1 MYLRRI
7 DLQGFKTFPRR
18 TTLEFRPGVTAIVG
32 PNGAGK
38 SNLSDAIRWAM
49 GEQAPR
55 LLRIRRAED
64 VIFGG
69 SESRART
76 GMADVRLTFD
86 NAEDWLPTEFS
97 EVVIGRR
104 LFRSGASE
112 YTINGARVRLRDVLD
127 LMSAGAASHG
137 GHSVINQG
145 QVDQMLQQR
154 PEDRRA
160 FLEEAAGVARFYAR
174 RDQAWRRL
182 TETRRNLQRLRDLAA
197 EIESRLD
204 TLREQA
210 QVAERGA
217 DLQREL
223 RDGQMTLARHRL
235 FTVNRQ
241 LEAAEEREQQATET
255 LAALLAEPVEELRR
269 QAAQASLRS
278 SELEQD
284 LSTARRQVEH
294 ARREAARREAQRAR
308 LVERARHL
316 ESRLADLSTRS
327 LSLAAR
333 AEALAEETRV
343 AEQSLAELDGHV
355 AHVQSERQRLLETL
369 APERERRGRM
379 QTLAGQ
385 LASAR
390 DRRTSLRERQ
400 RHLSGEGEMLEAV
413 LGRLASQA
421 KDSREQATAARAA
434 AEAAEREAH
443 AAAAG
448 VEQRSAAQRAA
459 VEAARAAQQA
469 QAHARADL
477 QAGIEAV
484 AALQREL
491 DALQEANAQAGGTDE
506 ALRAL
511 RETTPHTIIGR
522 LRERMRPRSAGAGRL
537 LEAAFAGGLDALLV
551 ARPTDGAAL
560 RTAARDLQ
568 LGRLRWRPATGFR
581 GWPYE
586 DDTAEV
592 APAGLLGTLADMV
605 DASGPDADLVRRLL
619 RRVVVAENLEAALR
633 ARQERRD
640 LAGHQIVTLDGD
652 AIDADGTVRLSA
664 QDAAGQDIGKRL
676 AATERALGEARR
688 RQPELEQAA
697 RAAGRELRDA
707 DAALRR
713 AEADSAAAASTR
725 QQAHDA
731 ATAAIRGHQRA
742 AAEARAL
749 GTRRDD
755 AQERLGGI
763 KGRLEEL
770 APRVEEAE
778 RDVARLSEE
787 LDQADTATAGTA
799 ETEAQLAALEAT
811 LGVNERRAADLRTQA
826 AQRSS
831 AAAQAGAEAEALER
845 ERLDA
850 ERSRAAA
857 TAALTEMDAMSDSD
871 DAPDE
876 DLVPRL
882 VSEALEARL
891 ELQRLQMQTE
901 VRAQEQ
907 ARATADVAAAQRET
921 ERLVERR
928 TEIRAQARD
937 DLGIDRLEAEKAGTA
952 IGQIERRTAELRR
965 LLDRLGPVNPLAPEE
980 YERERRRVEDAG
992 RQIADLEGAEAN
1004 LQTLARDLQHQLH
1017 ADFMA
1022 TFETMNEAFSSTFTD
1037 LFGGGEAH
1045 MVLTSPND
1053 IEQTG
1058 VEFSIRM
1065 PGKRP
1070 QQLAALS
1077 GGERALVA
1085 AALILALLKIRP
1097 PPFCILDEVDAALDD
1112 QNVKRFC
1119 RQVLSLS
1126 ERTQILLITHNA
1138 VTVEAAS
1145 TVYGVTMREDG
1156 VSELLSLRLDG
1167 TPTDGRTTNGH
1178 VRTSTTAAAGL
1189 RDAASAA

>member
-7 DLQGFKTFPRR
+7 ELQGFKTFPRR

-49 GEQAPR
+49 GEQAPS

-69 SESRART
+69 SESRSRT

-86 NAEDWLPTEFS
+86 NASDWLPTEFD

-145 QVDQMLQQR
+145 QVEQVLRQR

-160 FLEEAAGVARFYAR
+160 FLEEAAGVARYYAR

-204 TLREQA
+204 TLRQQA

-217 DLQREL
+217 DLHREL
-223 RDGQMTLARHRL
+223 REGQLTVARHRL
-235 FTVNRQ
+235 FMVARQ
-241 LEAAEEREQQATET
+241 LEAAEEREQRATET
-255 LAALLAEPVEELRR
+255 LAALLAEPADELRR

-278 SELEQD
+278 SELEQE
-284 LSTARRQVEH
+284 LARARRQVEQ
-294 ARREAARREAQRAR
+294 ARREAAERAAQRAR
-308 LVERARHL
+308 LVERELHL
-316 ESRLADLSTRS
+316 ETRHTDLRARS
-327 LSLAAR
+327 ASLAAR
-333 AEALAEETRV
+333 AEALAEEVRV
-343 AEQSLAELDGHV
+343 AEQSLAELDAHV
-355 AHVQSERQRLLETL
+355 AEVQSERRRLLQTL
-369 APERERRGRM
+369 APERERQQRM
-379 QTLAGQ
+379 QSLAGQ

-400 RHLSGEGEMLEAV
+400 RHLSGEGESLEAE
-413 LGRLASQA
+413 LTRLMAEAEAAGEAAATTGADAQGT
-421 KDSREQATAARAA
+421 EQEARTATAAVD
-434 AEAAEREAH
+434 EA
-443 AAAAG
+443 G
-448 VEQRSAAQRAA
+448 DAQRAA
-459 VEAARAAQQA
+459 VDAARAAQQA
-469 QAHARADL
+469 QARAQADL
-477 QAGIEAV
+477 RAGADAM
-484 AALQREL
+484 AALEREL
-491 DALQEANAQAGGTDE
+491 DALREAHGQGGGTDD

-511 RETTPHTIIGR
+511 RVSAPGTVIGR
-522 LRERMRPRSAGAGRL
+522 LRDRMRPRGPEATRL

-551 ARPTDGAAL
+551 ARPTDGTAL
-560 RTAARDLQ
+560 RAAARDLR
-568 LGRLRWRPATGFR
+568 LSRLRWRPTAGFQ

-586 DDTAEV
+586 DDTVET
-592 APAGLLGTLADMV
+592 APAGLRGTLADMV
-605 DASGPDADLVRRLL
+605 DATGPDAGLVRRLL
-619 RRVVVAENLEAALR
+619 RRVVVADNLDAALR

-652 AIDADGTVRLSA
+652 AIDSDGTVRLSA
-664 QDAAGQDIGKRL
+664 QDAAGRDIGKRL
-676 AATERALGEARR
+676 AAAERSLGEARG
-688 RQPELEQAA
+688 RQPDLEHAA
-697 RAAGRELRDA
+697 MSADHALRAA
-707 DAALRR
+707 DAALRN
-713 AEADSAAAASTR
+713 AQANSALAASAH
-725 QQAHDA
+725 QQANA
-731 ATAAIRGHQRA
+731 ATTAAVRRHQRA
-742 AAEARAL
+742 EAEARAL
-749 GTRRDD
+749 TARSWDV
-755 AQERLGGI
+755 QQRLVGI
-763 KGRLEEL
+763 KGRLAEL
-770 APRVEEAE
+770 VPRVEESE
-778 RDVARLSEE
+778 RDVTRLSEE
-787 LDQADTATAGTA
+787 LDTSGQAATGTA
-799 ETEAQLAALEAT
+799 EAEAQLAALEAT

-826 AQRSS
+826 AQRGA
-831 AAAQAGAEAEALER
+831 AAAQAEAEAEALER
-845 ERLDA
+845 ERLEA
-850 ERSRAAA
+850 ERSR
-857 TAALTEMDAMSDSD
+857 TAAMAVLAEMDAAADSHES
-871 DAPDE
+871 PDE

-882 VSEALEARL
+882 ESEALEARL
-891 ELQRLQMQTE
+891 DLQRLQMQTD

-921 ERLVERR
+921 ERLVDRR

-937 DLGIDRLEAEKAGTA
+937 DLSIERLEANKAATPV
-952 IGQIERRTAELRR
+952 GQIERRTAELRR
-965 LLDRLGPVNPLAPEE
+965 MLDRLGPINPLAPEE
-980 YERERRRVEDAG
+980 YERERGRVEDAR
-992 RQIADLEGAEAN
+992 RQMADLEGAEAN
-1004 LQTLARDLQHQLH
+1004 LQTLARDLQQQLH
-1017 ADFMA
+1017 TEFMA
-1022 TFETMNEAFSSTFTD
+1022 TFETMNAAFSETFTD

-1045 MVLTSPND
+1045 MTLTSPND

-1058 VEFSIRM
+1058 VEFSVRT
-1065 PGKRP
+1065 PGRRP

-1112 QNVKRFC
+1112 QNVMRFC

-1167 TPTDGRTTNGH
+1167 VPTNGETTNGH
-1178 VRTSTTAAAGL
+1178 APEPAAAST
-1189 RDAASAA
+1189 RRSAASAA

>member
-69 SESRART
+69 SESRSRT

-197 EIESRLD
+197 EIESRLE
-204 TLREQA
+204 TLRQQA

-217 DLQREL
+217 DLRREL
-223 RDGQMTLARHRL
+223 REGQTALAGHRL
-235 FTVNRQ
+235 FLVIRH
-241 LEAAEEREQQATET
+241 LDAAESREQQTTEH
-255 LAALLAEPVEELRR
+255 LASLLAEPAEELRR
-269 QAAQASLRS
+269 LAAQASLHS
-278 SELEQD
+278 GELEQD
-284 LSTARRQVEH
+284 LAEARRKL
-294 ARREAARREAQRAR
+294 EAARQAAARRSADRAR
-308 LVERARHL
+308 LVERQRHL
-316 ESRLADLSTRS
+316 DSRHADLGARS
-327 LSLAAR
+327 AGLAAR
-333 AEALAEETRV
+333 AEALAEEARV
-343 AEQSLAELDGHV
+343 AKQSLSELDAHV
-355 AHVQSERQRLLETL
+355 AQVQAERRRLLENL
-369 APERERRGRM
+369 APERERRRRM
-379 QTLAGQ
+379 QTLATQ

-390 DRRTSLRERQ
+390 DRRTALRERQ
-400 RHLSGEGEMLEAV
+400 RHLADEGETLETELA
-413 LGRLASQA
+413 RLQ
-421 KDSREQATAARAA
+421 RQATATRERASVARAA
-434 AEAAEREAH
+434 METAERDAH
-443 AAAAG
+443 AAAGA
-448 VEQRSAAQRAA
+448 VDQAADGQRAA
-459 VEAARAAQQA
+459 VEAARSAQQA
-469 QAHARADL
+469 QARARADVR
-477 QAGIEAV
+477 AGAD
-484 AALQREL
+484 ACASLQREL
-491 DALQEANAQAGGTDE
+491 EALQEASAQAGGSDE

-511 RETTPHTIIGR
+511 QAAKPDMVMGR
-522 LRERMRPRSAGAGRL
+522 LRDRMRPRSQEAARL
-537 LEAAFAGGLDALLV
+537 LDAAFASGLDTLLV
-551 ARPTDGAAL
+551 ARPADGASLRAAARAL
-560 RTAARDLQ
+560 RLR
-568 LGRLRWRPATGFR
+568 RLRWRPAAGFR

-586 DDTAEV
+586 GDVVDDTST
-592 APAGLLGTLADMV
+592 GLRGTLTDLV
-605 DASGPDADLVRRLL
+605 DATGPDADLVRRLL
-619 RRVVVAENLEAALR
+619 HRVLVATNLDAALR
-633 ARQERRD
+633 ARQDRPD
-640 LAGHQIVTLDGD
+640 LADRQIVTLDGD
-652 AIDADGTVRLSA
+652 VIDVDGTVRLSA
-664 QDAAGQDIGKRL
+664 QDAAGRDIGKRL
-676 AATERALGEARR
+676 AAAERALDEARR
-688 RQPELEQAA
+688 RQPDLELAA
-697 RAAGRELRDA
+697 TAADRTLRGA
-707 DAALRR
+707 DAALRS
-713 AEADSAAAASTR
+713 AEADSAAAASAHQRAHAATTAAVRRHQRHDAEAETLGTR
-725 QQAHDA
+725 QQDTEH
-731 ATAAIRGHQRA
+731 
-742 AAEARAL
+742 
-749 GTRRDD
+749 
-755 AQERLGGI
+755 RLDGI
-763 KGRLEEL
+763 KRRQTEL
-770 APRVEEAE
+770 APRIEASE
-778 RDVARLSEE
+778 RDVTRLSEE
-787 LDQADTATAGTA
+787 LDESGAAATGTTEA
-799 ETEAQLAALEAT
+799 EAQLAALEAA

-826 AQRSS
+826 AQRSR
-831 AAAQAGAEAEALER
+831 AAEQAKAEAEALER

-850 ERSRAAA
+850 GRSRTAA
-857 TAALTEMDAMSDSD
+857 TAALAEMDAHADD
-871 DAPDE
+871 TDAPDE
-876 DLVPRL
+876 DLVRQL
-882 VSEALEARL
+882 ESEALEARL
-891 ELQRLQMQTE
+891 EVQRLQMQTDM
-901 VRAQEQ
+901 RAQEQ
-907 ARATADVAAAQRET
+907 VRAEAAVAAAQRET
-921 ERLVERR
+921 ERLAERR
-928 TEIRAQARD
+928 AEIRAQARD
-937 DLGIDRLEAEKAGTA
+937 DLGIDRLHGVKSATPV
-952 IGQIERRTAELRR
+952 GQLERRTADLRR
-965 LLDRLGPVNPLAPEE
+965 MLDRLGPVNPLAPEE
-980 YERERRRVEDAG
+980 YERERGRVEDTR
-992 RQIADLEGAEAN
+992 RQIADLEGAETN

-1017 ADFMA
+1017 AEFMA
-1022 TFETMNEAFSSTFTD
+1022 TFETMNTAFGAMFAD

-1058 VEFSIRM
+1058 VEFSVRA

-1097 PPFCILDEVDAALDD
+1097 PPFCILDEMDAALDD
-1112 QNVKRFC
+1112 QNVRRFC
-1119 RQVLSLS
+1119 RQVHNLS

-1167 TPTDGRTTNGH
+1167 VPTDGETTNGQAQAPTGRA
-1178 VRTSTTAAAGL
+1178 VKRRG
-1189 RDAASAA
+1189 AASAA

>member
-7 DLQGFKTFPRR
+7 ELQGFKTFPRR
-18 TTLEFRPGVTAIVG
+18 TTLEFRPGITAIVG

-49 GEQAPR
+49 GEQTPR

-69 SESRART
+69 SESRSRT

-145 QVDQMLQQR
+145 QVEQMLQQR

-223 RDGQMTLARHRL
+223 REGQMTLARHRL
-235 FTVNRQ
+235 FMVSRQ

-255 LAALLAEPVEELRR
+255 LAALLAEPAEELRR
-269 QAAQASLRS
+269 QAAAAALRS
-278 SELEQD
+278 SELEQE
-284 LSTARRQVEH
+284 LAAARRQAEQ
-294 ARREAARREAQRAR
+294 ARREAAQRAAQHAR
-308 LVERARHL
+308 LVERQRHL
-316 ESRLADLSTRS
+316 ESRHTDLSARS
-327 LSLAAR
+327 ASLTAR
-333 AEALAEETRV
+333 AEALAEEARV
-343 AEQSLAELDGHV
+343 AEQALAELD
-355 AHVQSERQRLLETL
+355 AHMGQVQSERQRLLESL
-369 APERERRGRM
+369 APERERRRRI
-379 QTLAGQ
+379 QTLAAR

-400 RHLSGEGEMLEAV
+400 RHLSGEGETLEAE
-413 LGRLASQA
+413 LGRLTDQA
-421 KDSREQATAARAA
+421 KDRRELVAEARAA
-434 AEAAEREAH
+434 AAAAERDVQAAT
-443 AAAAG
+443 AAADQA
-448 VEQRSAAQRAA
+448 ADAQRAA
-459 VEAARAAQQA
+459 VDTARAAQQA
-469 QAHARADL
+469 QAQAQADL
-477 QAGIEAV
+477 RAGADAK
-484 AALQREL
+484 AALRREL
-491 DALQEANAQAGGTDE
+491 DALQEAHAQGGGTEE

-511 RETTPHTIIGR
+511 QAAAPGTVIGR
-522 LRERMRPRSAGAGRL
+522 LRDRMRPRGPEATRL

-551 ARPTDGAAL
+551 AQPTDGTAL
-560 RTAARDLQ
+560 RAAAQDLQ
-568 LGRLRWRPATGFR
+568 LSRLRWRPAAGFR

-586 DDTAEV
+586 EDAAEAV
-592 APAGLLGTLADMV
+592 PEGLRGSLADMV
-605 DASGPDADLVRRLL
+605 DARGGDADLVRRLL
-619 RRVVVAENLEAALR
+619 RRVVVAENLDAALR
-633 ARQERRD
+633 ARQERSD
-640 LAGHQIVTLDGD
+640 LANHQIVTLDGD
-652 AIDADGTVRLSA
+652 AIDMDGTVRLSA
-664 QDAAGQDIGKRL
+664 QDAAGRDIGKRL
-676 AATERALGEARR
+676 AATERALREARH
-688 RQPELEQAA
+688 RQPHLERAVTAAA
-697 RAAGRELRDA
+697 RTLRDA

-713 AEADSAAAASTR
+713 ADGDSASAASAHR
-725 QQAHDA
+725 QAHVK
-731 ATAAIRGHQRA
+731 ATVAVQRYQRVE
-742 AAEARAL
+742 AEARAL
-749 GTRRDD
+749 GTRHQD
-755 AQERLGGI
+755 AAERLSGI
-763 KGRLEEL
+763 KRCLEEL
-770 APRVEEAE
+770 APRLEESE
-778 RDVARLSEE
+778 RDVARLSAE
-787 LDQADTATAGTA
+787 LDQAGTATAGTA
-799 ETEAQLAALEAT
+799 EAEAQLAALDAA
-811 LGVNERRAADLRTQA
+811 LGVNERRAADLRAQA
-826 AQRSS
+826 AQRSA

-850 ERSRAAA
+850 ERSRTAA
-857 TAALTEMDAMSDSD
+857 TAALAEMDAVADRD
-871 DAPDE
+871 DMPDE
-876 DLVPRL
+876 DLVRRL
-882 VSEALEARL
+882 ESEALDARL

-901 VRAQEQ
+901 RRAEEQ

-921 ERLVERR
+921 ERLVDRR
-928 TEIRAQARD
+928 AEIRAQARD
-937 DLGIDRLEAEKAGTA
+937 DLGIDRLRAEKAAQPVGR
-952 IGQIERRTAELRR
+952 IERQTGELRR
-965 LLDRLGPVNPLAPEE
+965 RLDRLGPVNPLAPEE
-980 YERERRRVEDAG
+980 YERERGRVDDAR
-992 RQIADLEGAEAN
+992 RQIMDLEGAEAN
-1004 LQTLARDLQHQLH
+1004 LQTLARDLQQQLH
-1017 ADFMA
+1017 AEFMS

-1045 MVLTSPND
+1045 MTLTSPND

-1058 VEFSIRM
+1058 VEFSVRT

-1097 PPFCILDEVDAALDD
+1097 PPFCILDEMDAALDD
-1112 QNVKRFC
+1112 QNVMRFC

-1138 VTVEAAS
+1138 ITVEAAS

-1167 TPTDGRTTNGH
+1167 VPTDGATSNGH
-1178 VRTSTTAAAGL
+1178 TPATAAAD
-1189 RDAASAA
+1189 RRRSAANAA